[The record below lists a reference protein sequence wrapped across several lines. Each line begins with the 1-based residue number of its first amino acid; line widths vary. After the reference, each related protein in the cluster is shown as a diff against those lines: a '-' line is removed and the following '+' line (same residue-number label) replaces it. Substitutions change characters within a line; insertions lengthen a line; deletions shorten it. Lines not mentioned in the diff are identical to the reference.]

1 MLPKK
6 SSGWEQL
13 RSGENKEN
21 IPIDYTNSYS
31 PLSTSF
37 ASIWRPLPELDL
49 SSCNKTFNIPNFG
62 SEQLESPCSSGYGS
76 ITPTHS
82 PKIDF
87 KIHQDELS
95 ASFDSLLEPLT
106 NCKITREESIAL
118 DLSSFPYSP
127 LSSFSFNSSRQ
138 RMSGFPDLELF
149 G

>member
-1 MLPKK
+1 MLPMK
-6 SSGWEQL
+6 SSGWEKL
-13 RSGENKEN
+13 RSGDNKEN
-21 IPIDYTNSYS
+21 VPIDYTNSYS

-49 SSCNKTFNIPNFG
+49 TACNETFNIPKRG
-62 SEQLESPCSSGYGS
+62 SEQLESPCSSGYRS
-76 ITPTHS
+76 ITPTNS

-95 ASFDSLLEPLT
+95 TTFDSLLEPLT

-118 DLSSFPYSP
+118 DMSSFPYSP
-127 LSSFSFNSSRQ
+127 LSSFNMSKQ
-138 RMSGFPDLELF
+138 RMSGFPDLEIF